1 MSSADEK
8 ARRNQIIVGLVM
20 GVIIGLVI
28 SWLTQ
33 FWLWLA
39 AGVVLGFVTGVL
51 MKPPPQK

>member
-8 ARRNQIIVGLVM
+8 ARRNQIIIGLVM
-20 GVIIGLVI
+20 GVIVGVVI

-39 AGVVLGFVTGVL
+39 AGIVLGFVTGVL
-51 MKPPPQK
+51 LKPPQQK